1 MERDAGTSAMIDIH
15 PGDILLD
22 NNPRARG
29 RMVRIDTVGDYFA
42 DGTTI
47 GSNRHATIRLTSVYV
62 DGKPRVT
69 GYMLLKRAKK

>member
-1 MERDAGTSAMIDIH
+1 MIDIQ

-22 NNPRARG
+22 NNPRAKG
-29 RMVRIDTVGDYFA
+29 RLVKIDTVGDYFA

-69 GYMLLKRAKK
+69 GYRILKAKK